1 MFKSLSLKVI
11 IFGFIFTFFSSFGQS
26 FFLGLFNSS
35 IRETLSITHGQFGTI
50 YASATLLSSL
60 LLIWVGKKI
69 DDVNVFKFAI
79 LVTILL
85 SISCFFFSKI
95 SSVVFLF
102 IGIFLMRFSG
112 QGMMS
117 HTATTTISR
126 YFTKS
131 RGKALSV
138 GWFGLSSAEFILPVL
153 IVFLLTMTSWQN
165 IWLIISILVLFFLPI
180 ASYILVKNINLD
192 SRETSNEDDF
202 KEENIKQ
209 WKRKEVIKDYRFYI
223 INMNMLAM
231 PWIATGTFVYQSFI
245 SSSKG
250 WGKYVIAQSFMSYS
264 VLTVITLLISGFL
277 VDKFTSRKI
286 LIYMNIPL
294 FLSVLVIIYFNS
306 PISAFVFL
314 GLIGISNG
322 LANLLGSSIW
332 AEIYG
337 VKHIG
342 SIKALT
348 TALMVFATAL
358 GTALFGILIDNGF
371 TIEKIAVVS
380 GAYCVSNIY
389 TYINRI
395 ALLYKKKTQS
405 CKYIKNT

>member
-1 MFKSLSLKVI
+1 MFKNLSLKVI
-11 IFGFIFTFFSSFGQS
+11 LFGFIFTFFSSFGQS
-26 FFLGLFNSS
+26 YFLGLFNSS

-79 LVTILL
+79 FVTITL

-95 SSVVFLF
+95 SSIILLF
-102 IGIFLMRFSG
+102 FGIFLMRFSG

-131 RGKALSV
+131 RGKALSI
-138 GWFGLSSAEFILPVL
+138 GWFGLSSAEFILPVS
-153 IVFLLTMTSWQN
+153 IVFLLTLTNWEN
-165 IWLIISILVLFFLPI
+165 IWLIISLLVLFFLPI
-180 ASYILVKNINLD
+180 TSFLLVKNIKLD
-192 SRETSNEDDF
+192 SREKTDEEEF

-209 WKRKEVIKDYRFYI
+209 WSRREVIKDYRFYI

-245 SSSKG
+245 SSSKS
-250 WGKYVIAQSFMSYS
+250 WGQYVIAQSFMSYS
-264 VLTVITLLISGFL
+264 ILSVVTLMVSGFL
-277 VDKFTSRKI
+277 VDKFTSRKL

-306 PISAFVFL
+306 PSTAFIFL

-337 VKHIG
+337 VKYIG

-348 TALMVFATAL
+348 TALMVFATAF
-358 GTALFGILIDNGF
+358 GTALFGILIDYGF
-371 TIEKIAVVS
+371 SIEKIAVVS
-380 GAYCVSNIY
+380 GIYILVSIV
-389 TYINRI
+389 
-395 ALLYKKKTQS
+395 LLFFIRKKLNP
-405 CKYIKNT
+405 IKI